1 MIDNIRE
8 NFNAIIF
15 LIAPI
20 LYFVIRDLITYQNN
34 KKKAAKHKKDIIES
48 EKRIFKRL
56 QESDQA
62 KANLVEDV
70 QRIQK
75 QIYSSLAEMD
85 KAKAD
90 LKEEKNK
97 KKKNDKEE
105 KK

>member
-1 MIDNIRE
+1 
-8 NFNAIIF
+8 
-15 LIAPI
+15 
-20 LYFVIRDLITYQNN
+20 
-34 KKKAAKHKKDIIES
+34 
-48 EKRIFKRL
+48 L

-85 KAKAD
+85 KARAD

-97 KKKNDKEE
+97 KKKNELF
-105 KK
+105 